1 MLIEFLIA
9 LEALTRLLESVPV
22 VFYAATIASFMTLT
36 GMWLQSRAESKRNL
50 ERLTHD
56 ALQRDRE
63 RDMALRREVYLRAAE
78 AMAQAQEYLSGFAN
92 PAISPQQHEAMIKGV
107 GADLNKVHIVASLS
121 TVKAV
126 VEANQ
131 FFVRAV
137 ADLSVKKRPIE
148 ALMHEIER
156 EQRVIESA
164 EARRDEALTTMKE
177 MNRSATGTRPL
188 WDTQSRV
195 FHDEQN
201 DIDGALARK
210 ERLQQ
215 RLASKQSELAR
226 LCAKAGLEFG
236 RRVVNANLA
245 IRRELELP
253 LDAQDYLSLMQRS
266 HDTLGHEV
274 DEFHRRI
281 TAQAATES
289 DVAEPR
295 SGGRAA
301 PAARHHAMRRYS
313 AVAQVAQTPNA

>member
-9 LEALTRLLESVPV
+9 LEALTRLLQSVPV
-22 VFYAATIASFMTLT
+22 VFYAATIASFMTLM
-36 GMWLQSRAESKRNL
+36 GMWLQSRAESRRNL

-63 RDMALRREVYLRAAE
+63 RDMALRREVYLRAAD

-107 GADLNKVHIVASLS
+107 GADLNKVHIVASMS

-131 FFVRAV
+131 FFVHAV
-137 ADLSVKKRPIE
+137 AELSIKKRPIE
-148 ALMHEIER
+148 TLTQEIER
-156 EQRVIESA
+156 EQRLIDSA
-164 EARRDEALTTMKE
+164 AARRDEALTTMKE
-177 MNRSATGTRPL
+177 MNRAATGTRPL

-201 DIDGALARK
+201 DIDGALTRR

-215 RLASKQSELAR
+215 RLAHKQSEFMR

-236 RRVVNANLA
+236 RRVVTANLA

-253 LDAQDYLSLMQRS
+253 LDAQDYLNLMQCS
-266 HDTLGHEV
+266 HDTLGQEV
-274 DEFHRRI
+274 EEFHRRI
-281 TAQAATES
+281 NAQPQVESETE
-289 DVAEPR
+289 APTPAR
-295 SGGRAA
+295 SGPA
-301 PAARHHAMRRYS
+301 AARHHAMRRYS
-313 AVAQVAQTPNA
+313 AVAHAAQPPTA